1 MKTTALLKQIKV
13 LLAED
18 DRYDRYVF
26 EKAMRSIPLK
36 SHITTVNEGEQL
48 MNYLTN
54 NTDNLP
60 DVLFLDL
67 SMPKKN
73 GFECLFEIKE
83 NKKLMTLPVI
93 ILSTS
98 YRKDSNYE
106 QNLISTLTKN
116 GAMQYIRKPDNSE
129 ALKMVLRLALNKLI
143 EKMNNIAPIQ

>member
-143 EKMNNIAPIQ
+143 EKLNIIAPIQ